1 VSRNSSAIAS
11 ANYFNLRCRFKN
23 YLSNLPQTSV
33 IIIFF
38 NEWPSILKRT
48 IHSVYNR
55 TPRGL
60 LKEIILVNDNST
72 KPELNDELEVY
83 LKENF
88 DERVKMFRLNE
99 RKGLIVTRLEGAK
112 YATGEVLVFLDSH
125 IEVNR
130 SVAKFSS

>member
-1 VSRNSSAIAS
+1 M
-11 ANYFNLRCRFKN
+11 
-23 YLSNLPQTSV
+23 NLPETSI

-55 TPRGL
+55 TPREL

-72 KPELNDELEVY
+72 KPELNDELDLY
-83 LKENF
+83 LKQNF
-88 DERVKMFRLNE
+88 DDRVKMYRLNE

-112 YATGEVLVFLDSH
+112 RATGEVLVFLDSH
-125 IEVNR
+125 IEVNKLVR
-130 SVAKFSS
+130 ACLTLQNLRLKIILATGCLHF